1 MSMPT
6 RAFQFLIAFS
16 LIAFVTSS
24 VSAALVTSTTENIGR
39 PYTVIDGACV
49 YSQASGFS
57 MKGDP
62 IEASIAKAFEKIEVI
77 AKKAGADALVGFDID
92 FANRTQKDEGR
103 VVLCGT
109 LVKFK

>member
-1 MSMPT
+1 MNYKIPSYLFL
-6 RAFQFLIAFS
+6 AFL
-16 LIAFVTSS
+16 SS
-24 VSAALVTSTTENIGR
+24 SASAGLLTSTTEDIGQ
-39 PYTVIDGACV
+39 PYKVIDGACV

-57 MKGDP
+57 FKGDP
-62 IEASIAKAFEKIEVI
+62 IEGAIAKAFEKMEVI